1 MSRWGDANFHLVADS
16 GRGNGILVPRHE
28 RAKVRP
34 NLIYK
39 PTEAVSLQLY
49 TSRALKKEKKEK
61 QFQSVLSI
69 LKEMQESERKLILF
83 QTSIQR
89 TTFKNSFPPNLRN

>member
-16 GRGNGILVPRHE
+16 GRGNGILVLRHE

-49 TSRALKKEKKEK
+49 TSQTLKKKKKK

-69 LKEMQESERKLILF
+69 LKEMQGEGKLILF
-83 QTSIQR
+83 H
-89 TTFKNSFPPNLRN
+89 N